1 MKYWYKGK
9 IFTDQPFLSPSLS
22 IQRADGVFESIL
34 TQNDKIFFFDRHIER
49 MKKAADKLGIL
60 DFDETSIR
68 AGANEL
74 VKHQQNS
81 EFNRMRINL
90 YSDGEVYLSIEKT
103 ELTKDLATLTIYPF
117 RKFSSGIMSGI
128 KSTSYAE
135 SAAAVRYAQKQN
147 CTDSLLLNEKEQV
160 VETGYSNFIYKL
172 DEIWYTPT
180 LNSGCLPGIV
190 REVLVAEDIVK
201 EQDLS
206 YSNLTK
212 IQSAGLLSSIRLIQL
227 VSAIDTQQFAYSE
240 SDSQFVARTR
250 QMLLTN

>member
-1 MKYWYKGK
+1 
-9 IFTDQPFLSPSLS
+9 
-22 IQRADGVFESIL
+22 
-34 TQNDKIFFFDRHIER
+34 
-49 MKKAADKLGIL
+49 
-60 DFDETSIR
+60 
-68 AGANEL
+68 
-74 VKHQQNS
+74 
-81 EFNRMRINL
+81 
-90 YSDGEVYLSIEKT
+90 
-103 ELTKDLATLTIYPF
+103 
-117 RKFSSGIMSGI
+117 MSGI

-172 DEIWYTPT
+172 DEDWYTPT

-206 YSNLTK
+206 YSNLAK

-250 QMLLTN
+250 QLLLTN